1 MSSIDVESF
10 ECLSFTIVSLIDLEV
25 LFLDFFIREEKL
37 GARCLSIKN
46 FLEEELMDSKRTLV
60 VLNGIAFTVE

>member
-1 MSSIDVESF
+1 MSSIYVESF

-25 LFLDFFIREEKL
+25 LFLDLFVRKEKL